1 MSDADSSA
9 LRRLERIAASQALL
23 AEVSRSLGP
32 ASELDATVKP
42 VLGAMRELVEF
53 RGGSICLVE
62 GQSVRMAACDPPASD
77 EVLALRLPIGSGI
90 AGRVIETGQTIYVP
104 DLDADRRVDA
114 DVRRTGSN
122 AGMVSYLC
130 VPLVC
135 LGQTVGLLQV
145 DSTEPDAFDEVDIML
160 LEGLAAQTASA
171 IESARLIEEMTR
183 VDELKRDFISLVSH
197 ELRTPLTI
205 AAGMIETHKM
215 VHPSTDP
222 DAQLLL
228 RRATVALSRLGRLI
242 EELITMSQLT
252 AGELRRR
259 TAPVALRP
267 LIEQVVRECPEPE
280 SVEFVCASDAVVETD
295 GEMLLRVLGALL
307 DNAVLYGKE
316 VSLVADEHAVVV
328 RDRGPG
334 LPAELAGREHEPF
347 ARSGDDT
354 TIAGL
359 GLGLTL
365 ARALTTELGGSLE
378 VTSSPGV
385 GTQMRVVFGEP

>member
-1 MSDADSSA
+1 MSDADSRA

-32 ASELDATVKP
+32 ASELGATVKP
-42 VLGAMRELVEF
+42 VLAAMRELVEF

-62 GQSVRMAACDPPASD
+62 DQHVRMAASDPAASD

-104 DLDADRRVDA
+104 DLDADQRVDA
-114 DVRRTGSN
+114 EVRRTGSN

-145 DSTEPDAFDEVDIML
+145 DSSEPDAFDEVDIML

-183 VDELKRDFISLVSH
+183 IDELKRGFITLVSH

-205 AAGMIETHKM
+205 AVGMIETHKM
-215 VHPSTDP
+215 MHPSADP
-222 DAQLLL
+222 DAEVLL

-259 TAPVALRP
+259 PTPVALRP
-267 LIEQVVRECPEPE
+267 LIEQVVRECPDPP
-280 SVEFVCASDAVVETD
+280 SVEFVCPSDLVVETD
-295 GEMLLRVLGALL
+295 AEMLLRILGALV

-316 VSLVADEHAVVV
+316 VSVVADDHAIVV

-334 LPAELAGREHEPF
+334 LPAELAGREYEPF

-365 ARALTTELGGSLE
+365 ARALTTELGGSLK
-378 VTSSPGV
+378 VTSSPGA
-385 GTQMRVVFGEP
+385 GTEVRVVFGEP